1 MPAVETTKFEDLPPL
16 LVAEFQRMVP
26 GEARSLLLLEHFEA
40 GGSATFP
47 VRYVHRELAFRT
59 PGQKDAVAF
68 GTAMLEGEDQPR
80 EARILFS
87 QYRQTATI
95 RGLALEGP
103 VKGA

>member
-1 MPAVETTKFEDLPPL
+1 MSAAERTVFEDLPPL
-16 LVAEFQRMVP
+16 LVAEFERMAP
-26 GEARSLLLLEHFEA
+26 GEERSLLLLEYFEA

-68 GTAMLEGEDQPR
+68 GTAMLEGDDQPR

-87 QYRQTATI
+87 QYYQTATI
-95 RGLALEGP
+95 RGLGLEGP
-103 VKGA
+103 VKAV